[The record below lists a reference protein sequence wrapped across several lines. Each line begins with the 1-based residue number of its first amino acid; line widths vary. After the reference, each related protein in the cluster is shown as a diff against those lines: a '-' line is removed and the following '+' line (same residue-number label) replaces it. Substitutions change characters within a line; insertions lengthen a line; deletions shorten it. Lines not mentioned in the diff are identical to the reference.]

1 MLKSDDKKGDAA
13 GQVKELAKACYAP
26 LLRYAL
32 SLARDENLARDAV
45 QESFLKF
52 LNAARNGNIEHPKA
66 WLFTVCRNKIFDE
79 LKRCKRYSEA
89 DENVQAFEN
98 AEKNPRANAEIQ
110 DNLKRVLEL
119 SERLSDREREAIRLK
134 FQCGF
139 SYSQI
144 AQIMSI
150 SENNAGV
157 TLHKALKNLRSMFF
171 EKTATE
177 LKHS

>member
-1 MLKSDDKKGDAA
+1 MSESDNTNGDVASPI
-13 GQVKELAKACYAP
+13 KELAKACYAP

-32 SLARDENLARDAV
+32 SLAKDENLARDAV

-52 LNAARNGNIEHPKA
+52 LNESKRGNIEHPKA

-79 LKRCKRYSEA
+79 LKRAKRHSEA
-89 DENVQAFEN
+89 DDKIQALENS
-98 AEKNPRANAEIQ
+98 EKNPRAHAEIQ

-157 TLHKALKNLRSMFF
+157 TLHKALKNLRGMFF